1 MRMAPAV
8 MSASPTI
15 MRSTVDC
22 PEPDGPTMIMNSP
35 SLISRLSSLTAA
47 VPSGNRRVMLS
58 SWMSAMALSLHGSG
72 CEARHD
78 APLEEEDRDDHG
90 DGDDH
95 GGRCDLSRGLLELR
109 GALEEGDRRR
119 DGPRPD
125 GGGERDREQEVVPG
139 EDEREDG
146 GGEHARRGK
155 RHDAAPGRLERCG
168 AGHFRRLP
176 PPPWNL
182 AEGRRPEP
190 ERPRP

>member
-8 MSASPTI
+8 MSSSPTI
-15 MRSTVDC
+15 MRSTVDF

-35 SLISRLSSLTAA
+35 SLISRLSSLTAT

-90 DGDDH
+90 
-95 GGRCDLSRGLLELR
+95 GRCDLSRGLLELR

-119 DGPRPD
+119 DGPRPV
-125 GGGERDREQEVVPG
+125 GRGERDREQKVIPG

-146 GGEHARRGK
+146 GGEHARRGEGND
-155 RHDAAPGRLERCG
+155 DAPERLERCG
-168 AGHFRRLP
+168 AVDFRRL
-176 PPPWNL
+176 L
-182 AEGRRPEP
+182 
-190 ERPRP
+190 